1 MLAGKTVLPVG
12 SGENLLVVKDVPALG
27 CEQCGEPFVEI
38 GTVRIVEELVAN
50 AEQNGVMLGYI
61 KFKSAA

>member
-1 MLAGKTVLPVG
+1 
-12 SGENLLVVKDVPALG
+12 
-27 CEQCGEPFVEI
+27 VEI